1 MYIYIIYPSCSYD
14 VPMTGLGHTLQRW
27 RPAVLR
33 KALRSTE
40 ALSQVPSSSSRS
52 RHRWKPGVVTG
63 IFSRFLS
70 VFFPFF
76 FEPVC
81 FVCILF
87 HRDSNADH
95 WGLKQSNPRGVQED
109 KMGILANHGGSRP
122 AKMPRQAWASRFDY
136 QTRRAITLFPD
147 SVRVTAGSQE
157 LMSSAAWDRMSLQ
170 PAEDLNSGVCRYCG
184 QK

>member
-1 MYIYIIYPSCSYD
+1 MMSPWQALATPCNAGVRPCCGRPYAPPRPWARC
-14 VPMTGLGHTLQRW
+14 HR
-27 RPAVLR
+27 RPAVR
-33 KALRSTE
+33 VTVE
-40 ALSQVPSSSSRS
+40 SQGWS
-52 RHRWKPGVVTG
+52 PG
-63 IFSRFLS
+63 
-70 VFFPFF
+70 
-76 FEPVC
+76 VC

-136 QTRRAITLFPD
+136 QTRRTITLFPD

-170 PAEDLNSGVCRYCG
+170 PAEDLNGGVCRYCG